1 MQRLRQPIAKTLPGG
16 QLPRRRKRSHA
27 AGADIAAC
35 TPRLTTLAPAFGQAL
50 PSVEGVPLAYSH
62 EFQAELVYDLCA
74 ALVRENLGTDEDW
87 LKCGEDPLAFATR
100 AIMVGIGEHRWNLLK
115 RNVEY
120 HLQVSDVTERDG
132 FDAALE
138 SGQLVVTIESSN
150 AGYLKIGPAIEA
162 LEEEAEGLGAAF
174 YWALTYALYRVMR
187 IYNHDDAMQYE
198 ERMREYA
205 EEEDQGNGTQYE
217 LPEVEKA
224 LPECIRESLTHD
236 YKERR
241 LNDQHLLHRCGSG
254 RYHSW
259 IERLRKLEQISRVR
273 LQSSPDF
280 LQSGNYDSE
289 PLPSLL
295 VIFKEQDAITASF
308 DEESQYM
315 LEGSSEPALGVI
327 FSPQKPDEVRH
338 AMRVV
343 GRFFA
348 FNQELFELIEELQ
361 EWEKSHAGE
370 HSDRGELS
378 LRAT

>member
-1 MQRLRQPIAKTLPGG
+1 MR
-16 QLPRRRKRSHA
+16 
-27 AGADIAAC
+27 
-35 TPRLTTLAPAFGQAL
+35 
-50 PSVEGVPLAYSH
+50 EG
-62 EFQAELVYDLCA
+62 
-74 ALVRENLGTDEDW
+74 LGTAENW
-87 LKCGEDPLAFATR
+87 LKCGQDALVFAR
-100 AIMVGIGEHRWNLLK
+100 QAITIGVGERRWNLLK

-120 HLQVSDVTERDG
+120 HLQVSDVTERDV

-162 LEEEAEGLGAAF
+162 LEEESKGLGAAF
-174 YWALTYALYRVMR
+174 YWTLTYALYRVMR

-205 EEEDQGNGTQYE
+205 EEEDQSNGTQYE
-217 LPEVEKA
+217 IPEVENA
-224 LPECIRESLTHD
+224 LPECIRESLKHD
-236 YKERR
+236 HKQRT
-241 LNDQHLLHRCGSG
+241 LGAQSLLDRNGNG
-254 RYHSW
+254 RYRSW
-259 IERLRKLEQISRVR
+259 IQRLRKLVQISRVR

-295 VIFKEQDAITASF
+295 VVFKEQDAITASF

-315 LEGSSEPALGVI
+315 LEGSSEPAVGVT

-343 GRFFA
+343 GRFLA
-348 FNQELFELIEELQ
+348 FNQQLFELVEELQ
-361 EWEKSHAGE
+361 EWEKCHAGE
-370 HSDRGELS
+370 HRDRGKLS
-378 LRAT
+378 LRAA